1 MFSIIGAILSGAV
14 KGLMAFF
21 LPSKD
26 QKLGRLE
33 VKSQEQGQ
41 ALNDIQKAQA
51 ARDGVRAGGT
61 IGMSDDPADR
71 DRH

>member
-1 MFSIIGAILSGAV
+1 MLSIIGAILSAAG

-41 ALNDIQKAQA
+41 ALNDIKKAQDATA
-51 ARDGVRAGGT
+51 AVKSGTAG
-61 IGMSDDPADR
+61 SVLDDPANR
-71 DRH
+71 DRG